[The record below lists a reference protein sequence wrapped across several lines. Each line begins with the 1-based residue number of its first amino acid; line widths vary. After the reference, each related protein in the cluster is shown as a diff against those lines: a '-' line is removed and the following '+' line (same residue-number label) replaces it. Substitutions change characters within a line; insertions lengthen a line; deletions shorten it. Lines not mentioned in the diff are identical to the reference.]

1 MRRLTLTVLLASALT
16 LVGGQ
21 AIAEP
26 GHHDGT
32 GDQFPSIIH
41 LPVGFQPEGISI
53 GKGTTFYVGSVA
65 NGSIYRGDVRTGEG
79 ALFVPGIA
87 NTAAV
92 GTEVDGRNRLWVSGG
107 PGGNGRVYDA
117 KSGALLATY
126 DFRKNFPGMPT
137 FINDVAVTKDAAYF
151 TDSNNAE
158 LYVVPL
164 GRGGR
169 LPAPDGFTALPLA
182 GDFVLQ
188 PGFNLN
194 GIEAS
199 KDGRTLLVVQSNT
212 GKLFAVPVKTG
223 VATEVDL
230 GTTSLTNGD
239 GLLRRGS
246 ILYAVQNQLNQ
257 IAVIKLDRKLTS
269 GKLIDT
275 ITNDNFKVPTTVAA
289 FGKSLYAVNA
299 RFGEPDPQ
307 TLDYTVVRVSAR

>member
-1 MRRLTLTVLLASALT
+1 VRRLALTVLLASALT

-21 AIAEP
+21 AIASP
-26 GHHDGT
+26 PHHDVQ
-32 GDQFPSIIH
+32 GDDFPSIIH
-41 LPVGFQPEGISI
+41 LPIGFQPEGISI

-65 NGSIYRGDVRTGEG
+65 NGSIYRGDVRTGDG
-79 ALFVPGIA
+79 ALLVPGIA

-107 PGGNGRVYDA
+107 AGGNGRVYDA

-126 DFRKNFPGMPT
+126 DFRKNFPGLPT
-137 FINDVAVTKDAAYF
+137 FINDVVVTKDAAYF
-151 TDSNNAE
+151 TDSSNAE

-164 GRGGR
+164 SRGGR
-169 LPAPDGFTALPLA
+169 LPAADGFTVLPLT

-199 KDGRTLLVVQSNT
+199 QDGRTLLVVQSNT

-223 VATEVDL
+223 FATKVDL
-230 GTTSLTNGD
+230 GSTTLTNGD

-246 ILYAVQNQLNQ
+246 ILYVVQNQLNQ
-257 IAVIKLDRKLTS
+257 IAALRLDRKLTS
-269 GKLIDT
+269 GRLIDT
-275 ITNDNFKVPTTVAA
+275 ITNDNFKVPTTIAA
-289 FGKSLYAVNA
+289 FGQSLYAVNA
-299 RFGEPDPQ
+299 RFGEPNPQ
-307 TLDYTVVRVSAR
+307 TLDYTVVKASVR